1 MITQVHRFTND
12 KLLEILSLSQN
23 ATAIYTGF
31 DLIIQTAND
40 VMIGFW
46 GKDRSVIG
54 KPLAQAVPEL
64 AGQPFI
70 GLLQE
75 VWKTGITYET
85 KNAVAELLVGGKLQT
100 FYFNFACRAIK
111 NGLGQVDCI
120 LHTAT
125 DVTELNFNR
134 QVLARAKEQKSALDR
149 ELALNEQLAA
159 ANQELEKAHQVLQG
173 LNLDSREQLRF
184 AVNAAQLGTFDLDP
198 ATGRFLGNR
207 RLKNWFGLPDD
218 AALALSDA
226 TDVIAEADRPRV
238 LRAIEEALDYRSGG
252 IYDIEYS
259 IISPY
264 HPIPRLVRAKGMVL
278 FNGEQA
284 VRLSGIL
291 QDVTEEKNAMKELL
305 HAQNMLRLAIEASGI
320 GSWQIDPSTKALKYS
335 ATLAKMFGYEGT
347 EAMTYEQ
354 AIGQVTEEFK
364 EMITQ
369 AIEKAIATGANYDI
383 TYSQR
388 RFNDG
393 EVIWLHSLGKMSQ
406 DQDGEHTIFSGVVM
420 EITEQKQ
427 DEQRKNDFIGMVSH
441 ELKTPLSSMK
451 GYLQML
457 QGNANKSGDTFT
469 ANALDKANNQ
479 VRKMTSMINGFLNVS
494 RLESG
499 KILVE
504 KTSFNFIE
512 LIQQVIEETLLI
524 QSSHQ
529 LQFLPCEDI
538 IIEADRDKIGT
549 VVSNLLSNAI
559 KYSPN
564 SKSVEISCKLIGNQ
578 VQISVKDEGIG
589 IGPKDIGKLFDRYYR
604 VENQQSPTISGFGI
618 GLYLCDEII
627 QRHNGR
633 IWAKSEAGVGSTFH
647 FSLPIV

>member
-23 ATAIYTGF
+23 ATAIYTGL

-40 VMIGFW
+40 AMIGFW

-64 AGQPFI
+64 AGQSFI
-70 GLLQE
+70 SLLQE

-85 KNAVAELLVGGKLQT
+85 KNAAAELLVGGKLQT
-100 FYFNFACRAIK
+100 FYFDFAYRAVK
-111 NGLGQVDCI
+111 NELGQVDCI

-125 DVTELNFNR
+125 DVTELNFN
-134 QVLARAKEQKSALDR
+134 QQALAQAKEQKSALDQ

-159 ANQELEKAHQVLQG
+159 ANKELEKAHQILQG
-173 LNLDSREQLRF
+173 LNLDSIEQLRF
-184 AVNAAQLGTFDLDP
+184 AVDAAQLGTFDLDP
-198 ATGRFLGNR
+198 ATGHFLGNH

-218 AALALSDA
+218 AAIALSDA
-226 TDVIAEADRPRV
+226 TDVIAEADRPKV
-238 LRAIEEALDYRSGG
+238 IRAIEEALDYRSRG
-252 IYDIEYS
+252 IYDIEYN

-264 HPIPRLVRAKGMVL
+264 HSTPRLVRAKGMVL
-278 FNGEQA
+278 FNEKQA

-291 QDVTEEKNAMKELL
+291 QDITEEKNATKELL

-320 GSWQIDPSTKALKYS
+320 GSWLINPSTKALEYS
-335 ATLAKMFGYEGT
+335 ETLAKMFGYEGT
-347 EAMTYEQ
+347 KAMTYEQ
-354 AIGQVTEEFK
+354 AIGQVTDEFK
-364 EMITQ
+364 ETVTQ
-369 AIEKAIATGANYDI
+369 AIEKAIATGANYDV
-383 TYSQR
+383 TYAQR

-393 EVIWLHSLGKMSQ
+393 EVIWLHSLGKTSQ

-457 QGNANKSGDTFT
+457 QVKANKSGDTFT

-504 KTSFNFIE
+504 KTSFNFID
-512 LIQQVIEETLLI
+512 LIQEVIEETLLI

-529 LQFLPCEDI
+529 LQFFPCEDI
-538 IIEADRDKIGT
+538 TIEADRDKIGT
-549 VVSNLLSNAI
+549 VVSNLLSNAV

-564 SKSVEISCKLIGNQ
+564 SKSVEISCKLTENQ
-578 VQISVKDEGIG
+578 IQFSVKDQGIG
-589 IGPKDIGKLFDRYYR
+589 IGPKDIGQLFNRYYR

-633 IWAKSEAGVGSTFH
+633 IWAESEVGVGSTFY
-647 FSLPIV
+647 FNLPIV